1 MNRLRTL
8 TLLLLTT
15 AVASHAM
22 GDKTVFDTT
31 PPPPIPN
38 PRASDPFVIGLEM
51 GINSL
56 GSLVGGHFAWY
67 PFQQVAL
74 DVGGGW
80 SLSGMRGGVGA
91 RYFLFDQFN
100 SPFVGAAW
108 MRSGGVDLDSNSLD
122 GETPSDKPHYRVNN
136 IQWFNALVGYEIR
149 RPDGLSVTLTT
160 GWSFA
165 TTPEKDR
172 YHQISGTLS
181 SDGKDWLDY
190 STGSGPV
197 ATVMVGYG
205 F

>member
-38 PRASDPFVIGLEM
+38 PRAADPFVIGLEM

-80 SLSGMRGGVGA
+80 SLAGMRGGVGA

-100 SPFVGAAW
+100 SPFIGAVW
-108 MRSGGVDLDSNSLD
+108 MRSSGVDSASLD
-122 GETPSDKPHYRVNN
+122 DGKQSWNQTELKPLQFV
-136 IQWFNALVGYEIR
+136 NALAGYEIR
-149 RPDGLSVTLTT
+149 RVDGLTVTLTT
-160 GWSFA
+160 GWSFVL
-165 TTPEKDR
+165 TPKKDR
-172 YHQISGTLS
+172 YKSTGTLS
-181 SDGKDWLDY
+181 SEASDWLDFA
-190 STGSGPV
+190 TGSGPV